1 MNVLKIILPEL
12 VMIGLGISC
21 RKWKFLSKTGIND
34 MKFLVTN
41 IMLPVAIFH
50 ALATADY
57 NLETGKLVLI
67 MFLMLL
73 ISFGIGFLLKPL
85 MTGAYQ
91 KYLPF
96 IVSVYEG

>member
-1 MNVLKIILPEL
+1 MNVLKIILPVL

-50 ALATADY
+50 AL
-57 NLETGKLVLI
+57 E
-67 MFLMLL
+67 LL
-73 ISFGIGFLLKPL
+73 IIILKQ
-85 MTGAYQ
+85 GSW
-91 KYLPF
+91 F
-96 IVSVYEG
+96 

>member
-1 MNVLKIILPEL
+1 MNVLKIILPVL

-50 ALATADY
+50 ALATAD
-57 NLETGKLVLI
+57 
-67 MFLMLL
+67 
-73 ISFGIGFLLKPL
+73 
-85 MTGAYQ
+85 
-91 KYLPF
+91 
-96 IVSVYEG
+96 

>member
-1 MNVLKIILPEL
+1 MNVLKIILPVL

-50 ALATADY
+50 AG
-57 NLETGKLVLI
+57 NC
-67 MFLMLL
+67 
-73 ISFGIGFLLKPL
+73 
-85 MTGAYQ
+85 
-91 KYLPF
+91 
-96 IVSVYEG
+96 